1 MNKDILWEKKT
12 HPKAIISNNNTSS
25 NQKEKWSENP
35 RTPRTNRQRKSTR
48 IPLKEGNLP
57 PKRVRFRTPRA
68 GPLSLLLDRL
78 TQDAQTVLED
88 DQHDRVVQ
96 EGQRREVLQSPEEVV
111 VPVDE
116 HHDGVAA
123 LRLPVRVVKD

>member
-1 MNKDILWEKKT
+1 ME
-12 HPKAIISNNNTSS
+12 
-25 NQKEKWSENP
+25 
-35 RTPRTNRQRKSTR
+35 RKSTNAKNQSATR
-48 IPLKEGNLP
+48 IDSNP
-57 PKRVRFRTPRA
+57 PKRRESAAKTSPISNASRRSS
-68 GPLSLLLDRL
+68 SLLLDRL
-78 TQDAQTVLED
+78 TQDAQAVLED

-123 LRLPVRVVKD
+123 LRLPVRVVED